1 MAQQNRTTLKGYFNT
16 GDTPTE
22 AQFADLID
30 SFHNPSNDGTVQVAP
45 SEGAFANGDKTK
57 LDGIEANATAD
68 QTGAEIKAAYE
79 GEANTNAYTDAE
91 KSKLAAIEASA
102 DVTDETNVL
111 AALNGATITAVTPT
125 LSDKVT
131 HQDVSDSDNIK
142 TSTVQGLLEAGVSS
156 AAAVPS
162 STPDYIGQTF
172 VDTLNKGAYIS
183 VGTSSSGDW
192 LQLDLSASGTSF
204 TGTNNTGA
212 TITAGT
218 PVHLTGSGYQIAVC
232 DTSTA
237 STFPCVGITSADI
250 ADSGTGTVV
259 CYGPIT

>member
-131 HQDVSDSDNIK
+131 HQDASDSDNLK
-142 TSTVQGLLEAGVSS
+142 TSTVEQLLSLFATTSAGAPAS
-156 AAAVPS
+156 A
-162 STPDYIGQTF
+162 PDFEGQIF
-172 VDTLNKGAYIS
+172 NDTLNNDIYVAAATGS
-183 VGTSSSGDW
+183 VDDW
-192 LQLDLSASGTSF
+192 VKVTPTAGVLSF
-204 TGTNNTGA
+204 TGTA
-212 TITAGT
+212 
-218 PVHLTGSGYQIAVC
+218 
-232 DTSTA
+232 
-237 STFPCVGITSADI
+237 
-250 ADSGTGTVV
+250 
-259 CYGPIT
+259 